1 MDTLCINII
10 KGRGRR
16 STSAIASSMY
26 WILVTWVTYFCETG
40 KTGRRQKIRVNLS
53 IKIYDNFFHQY
64 IGITIRELNVW
75 MRFITTTG
83 HSKKEKSLQIIAL
96 LQVLLSLISPSI
108 LKIIIFTC
116 LNKIWA
122 KPLTQHETLWLMIR
136 TTVRTKKDCF
146 DSTFNLKIWSELSFL
161 TFLFKCDT
169 SC

>member
-16 STSAIASSMY
+16 SKSAISSSMY
-26 WILVTWVTYFCETG
+26 WILVTWVTYFCEIG

-53 IKIYDNFFHQY
+53 IKIYGNFSHQY

-83 HSKKEKSLQIIAL
+83 HSKKAKSLQIIAL
-96 LQVLLSLISPSI
+96 LEVLLSLISPSI

-122 KPLTQHETLWLMIR
+122 KTVN
-136 TTVRTKKDCF
+136 TTWDLLANDTNHRQNQERLF
-146 DSTFNLKIWSELSFL
+146 WFNFQLEDLEW
-161 TFLFKCDT
+161 TFLFNF
-169 SC
+169 SF